1 MSNQILEKLRQEQD
15 LTIEEI
21 LIVLN
26 YVVTSVREKL
36 TKVPIGNLMKCNE
49 SDYFI
54 GQMCERLNLAYFPLT
69 THELKED
76 RLFHKFGLIIFNSQ
90 THPISYLIDLTYDQF
105 KVEEYGNNSPIE
117 YVSKEIA
124 YNLIHEGYIPFTREN
139 FENYIMAFKLASK
152 NKESVNL
159 LTSIYNDFSEFGIH
173 FNYADEYAGN
183 NNIKGMGR
191 K

>member
-1 MSNQILEKLRQEQD
+1 MSNQILEKLIQEQD

-26 YVVTSVREKL
+26 YIVTDVGEKL
-36 TKVPIGNLMKCNE
+36 EKVKMNSLMKCNE
-49 SDYFI
+49 SNHFI
-54 GQMCERLNLAYFPLT
+54 GNMCERLNLIYFPLT

-76 RLFHKFGLIIFNSQ
+76 RLFHKFGLIIFNDK

-117 YVSKEIA
+117 HVSDEIA
-124 YNLIHEGYIPFTREN
+124 YDLLHKGYIPFTREN
-139 FENYIMAFKLASK
+139 LENYIMAFKLASK

-173 FNYADEYAGN
+173 FNYADEYDVD
-183 NNIKGMGR
+183 NNIKGIGR

>member
-1 MSNQILEKLRQEQD
+1 MPNQILEKLKQEQD

-21 LIVLN
+21 FIVLN
-26 YVVTSVREKL
+26 DIVTRVREKL
-36 TKVPIGNLMKCNE
+36 IKVPIGNLMKCNE

-117 YVSKEIA
+117 HINKEVA
-124 YNLIHEGYIPFTREN
+124 HNLIHNGYIPFTRDN
-139 FENYIMAFKLASK
+139 FENYVMAFKLASN

-159 LTSIYNDFSEFGIH
+159 LTSIYNDFSQFGIT
-173 FNYADEYAGN
+173 FNYADEYN
-183 NNIKGMGR
+183 FDSTEKGMEI